1 MTMVAGSGMS
11 TFVQASYSHIP
22 KCKPKKRMKPI
33 GLEQFVQV
41 KIMSVYIYMFFGGS
55 TDFGFILS
63 SAMEKHESEGG
74 ERGDTDVSVQM
85 FRLACSKQGLLRWT
99 RVQTSPCLYGV
110 FVFQASRGAC
120 ST

>member
-41 KIMSVYIYMFFGGS
+41 KIMSVCIYICFLGDRRILASYLAPRWRSMSRRAGSGG
-55 TDFGFILS
+55 IR
-63 SAMEKHESEGG
+63 M
-74 ERGDTDVSVQM
+74 
-85 FRLACSKQGLLRWT
+85 
-99 RVQTSPCLYGV
+99 
-110 FVFQASRGAC
+110 
-120 ST
+120 